1 MKTSDETLISAMR
14 ILARDI
20 QSEDGIANAAILE
33 AADRLE
39 ELTKPAS
46 AERGSVRVEF
56 EAFVSGEPFVREV
69 TRFSQTHG
77 SWPGAY
83 RDCAVDVAWHV
94 WKEAWS
100 RFQKIS
106 EDD

>member
-39 ELTKPAS
+39 ELTKPA
-46 AERGSVRVEF
+46 ERLSVSDQEI
-56 EAFVSGEPFVREV
+56 P
-69 TRFSQTHG
+69 
-77 SWPGAY
+77 
-83 RDCAVDVAWHV
+83 
-94 WKEAWS
+94 
-100 RFQKIS
+100 
-106 EDD
+106 EDA

>member
-46 AERGSVRVEF
+46 AERGSVRAEF
-56 EAFVSGEPFVREV
+56 EAFIAGLPFEKSVD
-69 TRFSQTHG
+69 RFPESHR
-77 SWPGAY
+77 SWPGSY
-83 RDCAVDVAWHV
+83 RDCAVDVAWQV